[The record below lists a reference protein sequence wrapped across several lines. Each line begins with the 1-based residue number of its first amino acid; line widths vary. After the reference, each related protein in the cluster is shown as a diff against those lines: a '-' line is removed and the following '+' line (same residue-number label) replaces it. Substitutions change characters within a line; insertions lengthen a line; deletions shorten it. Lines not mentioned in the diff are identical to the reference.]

1 MQRRDFLRRLAAG
14 TAAIAGA
21 SGATGTTRAA
31 RAGTRPTNVVLF
43 VSDDWGWPFYG
54 FMRDPRALPPCEL
67 EGLPVPRTPTLDRL
81 VREGV
86 GFHRGVVT
94 AARCQA
100 SRESIFTGLN
110 RRDLTVRRFETL
122 GTAGHATIP
131 VQLAKRGY
139 RTLGIGK
146 WEVARGG
153 LAASFTDNGKYTTEL
168 GRGPDDVSAL
178 NRGELQIV
186 DRFLE
191 DRRADGAPWMLYVG
205 PRLPHQPFQRPRDEP
220 YRYDDVDVDAARSCK
235 LRFTISPVSFRRF
248 LGSCTWVDELLRRV
262 VEDKLGAHGFDSNT
276 IVLYVT
282 DNGAVLRRG
291 KGSFREAGM
300 RSPIVAWAK
309 DFIPPTGLH
318 PGLVGTIDIFPT
330 ILEALGVDREAW
342 PVFPDGKSFLPL
354 VEDPSFAASEEF
366 RQVFFSNWRPDG
378 KRAARDERYKLYTS
392 LFGREEAMFDL
403 AEDPF
408 ERVNLLARNR
418 LTPEADAVRASLA
431 TRLEAWWCGRGNG
444 GLACS

>member
-14 TAAIAGA
+14 TAALAGA
-21 SGATGTTRAA
+21 SGAARGA
-31 RAGTRPTNVVLF
+31 RAESRPSNVVLF

-67 EGLPVPRTPTLDRL
+67 DGLPVPRTPTLDRL

-110 RRDLTVRRFETL
+110 RRDLRVRRFETL
-122 GTAGHATIP
+122 SYPGHPTIP
-131 VQLAKRGY
+131 VELARRGY

-153 LAASFTDNGKYTTEL
+153 LAASFTDNEKYTTEL
-168 GRGPDDVSAL
+168 GRGPDDVTAL

-191 DRRADGAPWMLYVG
+191 ERRDDGVPWMLYVG
-205 PRLPHQPFQRPRDEP
+205 PRLPHQPFQRPREAP
-220 YRYDDVDVDAARSCK
+220 YQYDDVDLDAARACK
-235 LRFTISPVSFRRF
+235 QRFTISPVSFRRF
-248 LGSCTWVDELLRRV
+248 LGSCTWVDELLRRI
-262 VEDKLGAHGFDSNT
+262 VEDKLGAYGFDSNT
-276 IVLYVT
+276 LVVYTT

-300 RSPIVAWAK
+300 RTPIVAWAK
-309 DFIPPTGLH
+309 DLLPPTGLH

-330 ILEALGVDREAW
+330 ILDALGID
-342 PVFPDGKSFLPL
+342 PSTGPTFPDGKSFLPL
-354 VEDPSFAASEEF
+354 LADPSARASEEF
-366 RQVFFSNWRPDG
+366 RRVFYSNWRPDG
-378 KRAARDERYKLYTS
+378 KRAVRDDRYKLYTS

-403 AEDPF
+403 EVDPF
-408 ERVNLLARNR
+408 ERVNLMLRDR
-418 LTPEADAVRASLA
+418 LTPETDAIRASLA
-431 TRLEAWWCGRGNG
+431 RDLEAWWCGRGDG